1 MYDKEKVWNNK
12 DKEEKK
18 NNNKVSLK
26 KINVS
31 IMIFFEKK

>member
-1 MYDKEKVWNNK
+1 MYDKEKVLNNK